1 MEGDGRGDGRG
12 GGSGIETG
20 GPRVIFARAI
30 LIVIPRFYSAHLGAV
45 TLIGANARTIGIE
58 PPSRRVACSL
68 TSAHL
73 CRLARLYVNRANV
86 GRTYVT
92 YH

>member
-30 LIVIPRFYSAHLGAV
+30 LIVIPRFYSAHLGVCRRHVDWCERENDWDRAAV
-45 TLIGANARTIGIE
+45 AA
-58 PPSRRVACSL
+58 SRVL
-68 TSAHL
+68 
-73 CRLARLYVNRANV
+73 VNV
-86 GRTYVT
+86 GASV
-92 YH
+92 